1 MKAMKKEKLFTRNF
15 TLLILGQVSSL
26 TGNYTL
32 KFALSMYV
40 LEQTGSASIFAGMLS
55 AALLPTVLLSP
66 FGGILADRANR
77 KHIMVALDALS
88 GLSVLAVGL
97 LLPLGRELWV
107 IGALLVLLSVL
118 AAFESPTVQACV
130 PQMVSPQNLV
140 QGNAVVSQVS
150 AVTSLVTPFLG
161 SLFYTAFGI
170 GPVFAAAVACFWLTA
185 LLECMI
191 RLEYQKPPRT
201 AGIGAIVREDLAVSA
216 HFLRREQPDILKLL
230 LLAALAGMF
239 VSGTAVVGFPYL
251 VRTVLGLSATYYGA
265 AESAMGAAAIL
276 GSLCAGLLGKKLR
289 VRDMAAIFLSFGLSL
304 FPIGFSFLLPVG
316 RMARYGVLLFFFCV
330 CQLGVC
336 IFSTYAITL
345 IQQRT
350 PEQLMGKVMSCVFT
364 LSMCAQPVGQVVYG
378 ALFDCFSDS
387 VYWVLIPTGM
397 LICLIAVASR
407 GFLKRMAAAEKNKK
421 DICKSRCPFSDGG
434 DDRDRTDDLL
444 NAIQTRS
451 QLSYTPIFTCRA
463 AGPATQRR
471 ILYPPLPH
479 LSSIFFLFFW
489 PLLQRGRGRSLFLT
503 VRAWRALS
511 SPSPRSPEYGSGTGR
526 SVKNSPGSVPG
537 TPPPAR
543 DGTSG

>member
-88 GLSVLAVGL
+88 GLSVLAAGL

-150 AVTSLVTPFLG
+150 AVTSLATPFLG

-170 GPVFAAAVACFWLTA
+170 GPVFAAAGVCFWLTA

-191 RLEYQKPPRT
+191 HLEYQKPLRT

-289 VRDMAAIFLSFGLSL
+289 VRDLAAIFLSFGLSL
-304 FPIGFSFLLPVG
+304 FPIGLSFLLPVG

-336 IFSTYAITL
+336 VFSTYAITL

-350 PEQLMGKVMSCVFT
+350 PKQLMGKVMSCVFT
-364 LSMCAQPVGQVVYG
+364 LSMCAQPVGQLVYG

-407 GFLKRMAAAEKNKK
+407 VFFKRMEAAE
-421 DICKSRCPFSDGG
+421 
-434 DDRDRTDDLL
+434 
-444 NAIQTRS
+444 
-451 QLSYTPIFTCRA
+451 
-463 AGPATQRR
+463 
-471 ILYPPLPH
+471 
-479 LSSIFFLFFW
+479 
-489 PLLQRGRGRSLFLT
+489 
-503 VRAWRALS
+503 
-511 SPSPRSPEYGSGTGR
+511 
-526 SVKNSPGSVPG
+526 
-537 TPPPAR
+537 
-543 DGTSG
+543 

>member
-1 MKAMKKEKLFTRNF
+1 MCIRD
-15 TLLILGQVSSL
+15 S
-26 TGNYTL
+26 TL

-88 GLSVLAVGL
+88 GLSVLAAGL

-170 GPVFAAAVACFWLTA
+170 GPVFAAAVVCFWLTA

-191 RLEYQKPPRT
+191 HLEHQKLPRT

-289 VRDMAAIFLSFGLSL
+289 VRDLSAIFLSFGLSL
-304 FPIGFSFLLPVG
+304 FPIGLSFLLPVG

-350 PEQLMGKVMSCVFT
+350 PKQLMGKVMSCVFT
-364 LSMCAQPVGQVVYG
+364 LSMCAQPVGQMVYG

-407 GFLKRMAAAEKNKK
+407 GFLKRMEAAE
-421 DICKSRCPFSDGG
+421 
-434 DDRDRTDDLL
+434 
-444 NAIQTRS
+444 
-451 QLSYTPIFTCRA
+451 
-463 AGPATQRR
+463 
-471 ILYPPLPH
+471 
-479 LSSIFFLFFW
+479 
-489 PLLQRGRGRSLFLT
+489 
-503 VRAWRALS
+503 
-511 SPSPRSPEYGSGTGR
+511 
-526 SVKNSPGSVPG
+526 
-537 TPPPAR
+537 
-543 DGTSG
+543 

>member
-88 GLSVLAVGL
+88 GLSVLAAGL

-170 GPVFAAAVACFWLTA
+170 GPVFAAAVVCFWLTA

-350 PEQLMGKVMSCVFT
+350 PKQLMGKVMSCVFT

-407 GFLKRMAAAEKNKK
+407 GFLKRMEAAE
-421 DICKSRCPFSDGG
+421 
-434 DDRDRTDDLL
+434 
-444 NAIQTRS
+444 
-451 QLSYTPIFTCRA
+451 
-463 AGPATQRR
+463 
-471 ILYPPLPH
+471 
-479 LSSIFFLFFW
+479 
-489 PLLQRGRGRSLFLT
+489 
-503 VRAWRALS
+503 
-511 SPSPRSPEYGSGTGR
+511 
-526 SVKNSPGSVPG
+526 
-537 TPPPAR
+537 
-543 DGTSG
+543 

>member
-66 FGGILADRANR
+66 FGGILADRTNR

-88 GLSVLAVGL
+88 GLSVLAAGL

-191 RLEYQKPPRT
+191 RLEYQKHPRT
-201 AGIGAIVREDLAVSA
+201 AGIGAIVQEDLAVSA

-289 VRDMAAIFLSFGLSL
+289 IRDLSAIFLSFGLSL
-304 FPIGFSFLLPVG
+304 FPIGLSFLLPVG

-364 LSMCAQPVGQVVYG
+364 LSMCAQPVGQMVYG
-378 ALFDCFSDS
+378 ALFDCFFDS
-387 VYWVLIPTGM
+387 VYWVLIPTGV
-397 LICLIAVASR
+397 LICLIAVVSR
-407 GFLKRMAAAEKNKK
+407 GFLKRMEAAE
-421 DICKSRCPFSDGG
+421 
-434 DDRDRTDDLL
+434 
-444 NAIQTRS
+444 
-451 QLSYTPIFTCRA
+451 
-463 AGPATQRR
+463 
-471 ILYPPLPH
+471 
-479 LSSIFFLFFW
+479 
-489 PLLQRGRGRSLFLT
+489 
-503 VRAWRALS
+503 
-511 SPSPRSPEYGSGTGR
+511 
-526 SVKNSPGSVPG
+526 
-537 TPPPAR
+537 
-543 DGTSG
+543 

>member
-88 GLSVLAVGL
+88 GLSVLAAGL

-170 GPVFAAAVACFWLTA
+170 GPVFAAAVVCFWLTA

-191 RLEYQKPPRT
+191 HLEYQKPPRT

-289 VRDMAAIFLSFGLSL
+289 VRDLSAIFLSFGLSL

-364 LSMCAQPVGQVVYG
+364 LSMCAQPVGQMVYG

-407 GFLKRMAAAEKNKK
+407 GFLKRMEAAE
-421 DICKSRCPFSDGG
+421 
-434 DDRDRTDDLL
+434 
-444 NAIQTRS
+444 
-451 QLSYTPIFTCRA
+451 
-463 AGPATQRR
+463 
-471 ILYPPLPH
+471 
-479 LSSIFFLFFW
+479 
-489 PLLQRGRGRSLFLT
+489 
-503 VRAWRALS
+503 
-511 SPSPRSPEYGSGTGR
+511 
-526 SVKNSPGSVPG
+526 
-537 TPPPAR
+537 
-543 DGTSG
+543 

>member
-88 GLSVLAVGL
+88 GLSVLAAGL

-170 GPVFAAAVACFWLTA
+170 GPVFAAAVVCFWLTA

-289 VRDMAAIFLSFGLSL
+289 VRDLSAIFLSFGLSL
-304 FPIGFSFLLPVG
+304 FPIGLSFLLPVG

-364 LSMCAQPVGQVVYG
+364 LSMCAQPVGQMVYG

-387 VYWVLIPTGM
+387 VYWVLISTGM

-407 GFLKRMAAAEKNKK
+407 GFLKRMEAAE
-421 DICKSRCPFSDGG
+421 
-434 DDRDRTDDLL
+434 
-444 NAIQTRS
+444 
-451 QLSYTPIFTCRA
+451 
-463 AGPATQRR
+463 
-471 ILYPPLPH
+471 
-479 LSSIFFLFFW
+479 
-489 PLLQRGRGRSLFLT
+489 
-503 VRAWRALS
+503 
-511 SPSPRSPEYGSGTGR
+511 
-526 SVKNSPGSVPG
+526 
-537 TPPPAR
+537 
-543 DGTSG
+543 

>member
-88 GLSVLAVGL
+88 GLSVLAAGL

-170 GPVFAAAVACFWLTA
+170 GPVFAAAGVCFWLTA

-191 RLEYQKPPRT
+191 HLEHQKPPRT

-289 VRDMAAIFLSFGLSL
+289 VRDLSAIFLSFGLSL
-304 FPIGFSFLLPVG
+304 FPIGLSFLLPVG

-350 PEQLMGKVMSCVFT
+350 PKQLMGKVMSCVFT

-407 GFLKRMAAAEKNKK
+407 GFLKRMEAAE
-421 DICKSRCPFSDGG
+421 
-434 DDRDRTDDLL
+434 
-444 NAIQTRS
+444 
-451 QLSYTPIFTCRA
+451 
-463 AGPATQRR
+463 
-471 ILYPPLPH
+471 
-479 LSSIFFLFFW
+479 
-489 PLLQRGRGRSLFLT
+489 
-503 VRAWRALS
+503 
-511 SPSPRSPEYGSGTGR
+511 
-526 SVKNSPGSVPG
+526 
-537 TPPPAR
+537 
-543 DGTSG
+543 

>member
-88 GLSVLAVGL
+88 GLSVLAAGL

-150 AVTSLVTPFLG
+150 AVTSLATPFLG

-170 GPVFAAAVACFWLTA
+170 GPVFAAAGVCFWLTA

-191 RLEYQKPPRT
+191 HLEHQKPPRT

-350 PEQLMGKVMSCVFT
+350 PKQLMGKVMSCVFT

-407 GFLKRMAAAEKNKK
+407 GFLKRMEAAE
-421 DICKSRCPFSDGG
+421 
-434 DDRDRTDDLL
+434 
-444 NAIQTRS
+444 
-451 QLSYTPIFTCRA
+451 
-463 AGPATQRR
+463 
-471 ILYPPLPH
+471 
-479 LSSIFFLFFW
+479 
-489 PLLQRGRGRSLFLT
+489 
-503 VRAWRALS
+503 
-511 SPSPRSPEYGSGTGR
+511 
-526 SVKNSPGSVPG
+526 
-537 TPPPAR
+537 
-543 DGTSG
+543 

>member
-88 GLSVLAVGL
+88 GLSVLAAGL

-191 RLEYQKPPRT
+191 HLEYQKPPRT
-201 AGIGAIVREDLAVSA
+201 AGIGAIVREDLAVST

-364 LSMCAQPVGQVVYG
+364 LSMCAQPVGQMVYG
-378 ALFDCFSDS
+378 ALFDCFSDR
-387 VYWVLIPTGM
+387 VYWVLIPTGV

-407 GFLKRMAAAEKNKK
+407 GFLKRMEAAE
-421 DICKSRCPFSDGG
+421 
-434 DDRDRTDDLL
+434 
-444 NAIQTRS
+444 
-451 QLSYTPIFTCRA
+451 
-463 AGPATQRR
+463 
-471 ILYPPLPH
+471 
-479 LSSIFFLFFW
+479 
-489 PLLQRGRGRSLFLT
+489 
-503 VRAWRALS
+503 
-511 SPSPRSPEYGSGTGR
+511 
-526 SVKNSPGSVPG
+526 
-537 TPPPAR
+537 
-543 DGTSG
+543 

>member
-88 GLSVLAVGL
+88 GLSVLAAGL

-170 GPVFAAAVACFWLTA
+170 GPVFAAAGVCFWLTA

-350 PEQLMGKVMSCVFT
+350 PKQLMGKVMSCVFT

-407 GFLKRMAAAEKNKK
+407 GFLKRMEAAE
-421 DICKSRCPFSDGG
+421 
-434 DDRDRTDDLL
+434 
-444 NAIQTRS
+444 
-451 QLSYTPIFTCRA
+451 
-463 AGPATQRR
+463 
-471 ILYPPLPH
+471 
-479 LSSIFFLFFW
+479 
-489 PLLQRGRGRSLFLT
+489 
-503 VRAWRALS
+503 
-511 SPSPRSPEYGSGTGR
+511 
-526 SVKNSPGSVPG
+526 
-537 TPPPAR
+537 
-543 DGTSG
+543 

>member
-88 GLSVLAVGL
+88 GLSVLAAGL

-130 PQMVSPQNLV
+130 PQMVPPQNLV

-170 GPVFAAAVACFWLTA
+170 GPVFAAAVVCFWLTA

-289 VRDMAAIFLSFGLSL
+289 VRDLSAIFLSFGLSL

-316 RMARYGVLLFFFCV
+316 TMARYGVLLFFFCV

-350 PEQLMGKVMSCVFT
+350 PKQLMGKVMSCVFT
-364 LSMCAQPVGQVVYG
+364 LSMCAQPVGQMVYG

-387 VYWVLIPTGM
+387 VYWVLIPTGV

-407 GFLKRMAAAEKNKK
+407 GFLKRMEAAE
-421 DICKSRCPFSDGG
+421 
-434 DDRDRTDDLL
+434 
-444 NAIQTRS
+444 
-451 QLSYTPIFTCRA
+451 
-463 AGPATQRR
+463 
-471 ILYPPLPH
+471 
-479 LSSIFFLFFW
+479 
-489 PLLQRGRGRSLFLT
+489 
-503 VRAWRALS
+503 
-511 SPSPRSPEYGSGTGR
+511 
-526 SVKNSPGSVPG
+526 
-537 TPPPAR
+537 
-543 DGTSG
+543 

>member
-88 GLSVLAVGL
+88 GLSVLAAGL

-170 GPVFAAAVACFWLTA
+170 GPVFAAAVVCFWLTA
-185 LLECMI
+185 LLERMI
-191 RLEYQKPPRT
+191 HLEHQKPPRT

-304 FPIGFSFLLPVG
+304 FPIGLSFLLPVG

-350 PEQLMGKVMSCVFT
+350 PKQLMGKVMSCVFT

-387 VYWVLIPTGM
+387 VYWVLIPTGV
-397 LICLIAVASR
+397 LICLIAVASQ
-407 GFLKRMAAAEKNKK
+407 GFLKRMEVAE
-421 DICKSRCPFSDGG
+421 
-434 DDRDRTDDLL
+434 
-444 NAIQTRS
+444 
-451 QLSYTPIFTCRA
+451 
-463 AGPATQRR
+463 
-471 ILYPPLPH
+471 
-479 LSSIFFLFFW
+479 
-489 PLLQRGRGRSLFLT
+489 
-503 VRAWRALS
+503 
-511 SPSPRSPEYGSGTGR
+511 
-526 SVKNSPGSVPG
+526 
-537 TPPPAR
+537 
-543 DGTSG
+543 

>member
-88 GLSVLAVGL
+88 GLSVLAAGL

-170 GPVFAAAVACFWLTA
+170 GPVFAAAVVCFWLTA

-201 AGIGAIVREDLAVSA
+201 AGIGAIVREDLAVSV

-289 VRDMAAIFLSFGLSL
+289 VRDLSAIFLSFGLSL
-304 FPIGFSFLLPVG
+304 FPIGLSFLLPVG

-364 LSMCAQPVGQVVYG
+364 LSMCAQPVGQMVYG

-407 GFLKRMAAAEKNKK
+407 GFLKRMEAAE
-421 DICKSRCPFSDGG
+421 
-434 DDRDRTDDLL
+434 
-444 NAIQTRS
+444 
-451 QLSYTPIFTCRA
+451 
-463 AGPATQRR
+463 
-471 ILYPPLPH
+471 
-479 LSSIFFLFFW
+479 
-489 PLLQRGRGRSLFLT
+489 
-503 VRAWRALS
+503 
-511 SPSPRSPEYGSGTGR
+511 
-526 SVKNSPGSVPG
+526 
-537 TPPPAR
+537 
-543 DGTSG
+543 

>member
-88 GLSVLAVGL
+88 GLSVLAAGL

-170 GPVFAAAVACFWLTA
+170 GPVFAAAVVCFWLTA

-304 FPIGFSFLLPVG
+304 FPIGLSFLLPVG

-364 LSMCAQPVGQVVYG
+364 LSMCAQPVGQMVYG

-397 LICLIAVASR
+397 LICLIALASQ
-407 GFLKRMAAAEKNKK
+407 GFLKRMEAAE
-421 DICKSRCPFSDGG
+421 
-434 DDRDRTDDLL
+434 
-444 NAIQTRS
+444 
-451 QLSYTPIFTCRA
+451 
-463 AGPATQRR
+463 
-471 ILYPPLPH
+471 
-479 LSSIFFLFFW
+479 
-489 PLLQRGRGRSLFLT
+489 
-503 VRAWRALS
+503 
-511 SPSPRSPEYGSGTGR
+511 
-526 SVKNSPGSVPG
+526 
-537 TPPPAR
+537 
-543 DGTSG
+543 

>member
-88 GLSVLAVGL
+88 GLSVLAAGL

-289 VRDMAAIFLSFGLSL
+289 VRDLSAIFLSFGLSL
-304 FPIGFSFLLPVG
+304 FLIGLSFLLPVG

-350 PEQLMGKVMSCVFT
+350 PKQLMGKVMSCVFT
-364 LSMCAQPVGQVVYG
+364 LSMCAQPVGQLVYG

-407 GFLKRMAAAEKNKK
+407 GFLKRMEAAE
-421 DICKSRCPFSDGG
+421 
-434 DDRDRTDDLL
+434 
-444 NAIQTRS
+444 
-451 QLSYTPIFTCRA
+451 
-463 AGPATQRR
+463 
-471 ILYPPLPH
+471 
-479 LSSIFFLFFW
+479 
-489 PLLQRGRGRSLFLT
+489 
-503 VRAWRALS
+503 
-511 SPSPRSPEYGSGTGR
+511 
-526 SVKNSPGSVPG
+526 
-537 TPPPAR
+537 
-543 DGTSG
+543 

>member
-88 GLSVLAVGL
+88 GLSVLAAGL

-150 AVTSLVTPFLG
+150 AVTSLATPFLG

-170 GPVFAAAVACFWLTA
+170 GPVFAAAGVCFWLTA

-191 RLEYQKPPRT
+191 HLEHQKPPRT

-289 VRDMAAIFLSFGLSL
+289 VRDLSAIFLSFGLSL
-304 FPIGFSFLLPVG
+304 FPIGLSFLLPVG

-350 PEQLMGKVMSCVFT
+350 PKQLMGKVMSCVFT
-364 LSMCAQPVGQVVYG
+364 LSMCAQPVGQMVYG

-387 VYWVLIPTGM
+387 VYWVLIPTGV

-407 GFLKRMAAAEKNKK
+407 GFLKRMEAAE
-421 DICKSRCPFSDGG
+421 
-434 DDRDRTDDLL
+434 
-444 NAIQTRS
+444 
-451 QLSYTPIFTCRA
+451 
-463 AGPATQRR
+463 
-471 ILYPPLPH
+471 
-479 LSSIFFLFFW
+479 
-489 PLLQRGRGRSLFLT
+489 
-503 VRAWRALS
+503 
-511 SPSPRSPEYGSGTGR
+511 
-526 SVKNSPGSVPG
+526 
-537 TPPPAR
+537 
-543 DGTSG
+543 

>member
-88 GLSVLAVGL
+88 GLSVLAAGL

-170 GPVFAAAVACFWLTA
+170 GPVFAAAVVCFWLTA
-185 LLECMI
+185 LLERMI
-191 RLEYQKPPRT
+191 HLEHQKPPRT
-201 AGIGAIVREDLAVSA
+201 AGIGAIVREDLALSA

-304 FPIGFSFLLPVG
+304 FPIGLSFLLPVG

-350 PEQLMGKVMSCVFT
+350 PKQLMGKVMSCVFT

-387 VYWVLIPTGM
+387 VYWVLIPTGV
-397 LICLIAVASR
+397 LICLIAVASQ
-407 GFLKRMAAAEKNKK
+407 GFLKRMEVAE
-421 DICKSRCPFSDGG
+421 
-434 DDRDRTDDLL
+434 
-444 NAIQTRS
+444 
-451 QLSYTPIFTCRA
+451 
-463 AGPATQRR
+463 
-471 ILYPPLPH
+471 
-479 LSSIFFLFFW
+479 
-489 PLLQRGRGRSLFLT
+489 
-503 VRAWRALS
+503 
-511 SPSPRSPEYGSGTGR
+511 
-526 SVKNSPGSVPG
+526 
-537 TPPPAR
+537 
-543 DGTSG
+543 

>member
-88 GLSVLAVGL
+88 GLSVLAAGL

-170 GPVFAAAVACFWLTA
+170 GPVFAAAVVCFWLTA

-216 HFLRREQPDILKLL
+216 HFLRWEQPDILKLL

-289 VRDMAAIFLSFGLSL
+289 VRDLSAIFLSFGLSL
-304 FPIGFSFLLPVG
+304 FPIGLSFLLPVG

-364 LSMCAQPVGQVVYG
+364 LSMCAQPVGQLVYG

-407 GFLKRMAAAEKNKK
+407 VFFKRMEAAE
-421 DICKSRCPFSDGG
+421 
-434 DDRDRTDDLL
+434 
-444 NAIQTRS
+444 
-451 QLSYTPIFTCRA
+451 
-463 AGPATQRR
+463 
-471 ILYPPLPH
+471 
-479 LSSIFFLFFW
+479 
-489 PLLQRGRGRSLFLT
+489 
-503 VRAWRALS
+503 
-511 SPSPRSPEYGSGTGR
+511 
-526 SVKNSPGSVPG
+526 
-537 TPPPAR
+537 
-543 DGTSG
+543 

>member
-1 MKAMKKEKLFTRNF
+1 MKEMQKEKLFTRNF

-88 GLSVLAVGL
+88 GLSVLAAGL

-170 GPVFAAAVACFWLTA
+170 GPVFAAAVVCFWLTA

-191 RLEYQKPPRT
+191 HLEHQKLPRT

-289 VRDMAAIFLSFGLSL
+289 VRDLSAIFLSFGLSL
-304 FPIGFSFLLPVG
+304 FPIGLSFLLPVG

-397 LICLIAVASR
+397 LICLIAVASQ
-407 GFLKRMAAAEKNKK
+407 GFLKRMEAAE
-421 DICKSRCPFSDGG
+421 
-434 DDRDRTDDLL
+434 
-444 NAIQTRS
+444 
-451 QLSYTPIFTCRA
+451 
-463 AGPATQRR
+463 
-471 ILYPPLPH
+471 
-479 LSSIFFLFFW
+479 
-489 PLLQRGRGRSLFLT
+489 
-503 VRAWRALS
+503 
-511 SPSPRSPEYGSGTGR
+511 
-526 SVKNSPGSVPG
+526 
-537 TPPPAR
+537 
-543 DGTSG
+543 

>member
-88 GLSVLAVGL
+88 GLSVLAAGL

-140 QGNAVVSQVS
+140 QGNVVVSQVS

-191 RLEYQKPPRT
+191 HLEYQKPPRT

-230 LLAALAGMF
+230 LLTALAGMF

-407 GFLKRMAAAEKNKK
+407 GFLKRMEAAE
-421 DICKSRCPFSDGG
+421 
-434 DDRDRTDDLL
+434 
-444 NAIQTRS
+444 
-451 QLSYTPIFTCRA
+451 
-463 AGPATQRR
+463 
-471 ILYPPLPH
+471 
-479 LSSIFFLFFW
+479 
-489 PLLQRGRGRSLFLT
+489 
-503 VRAWRALS
+503 
-511 SPSPRSPEYGSGTGR
+511 
-526 SVKNSPGSVPG
+526 
-537 TPPPAR
+537 
-543 DGTSG
+543 

>member
-88 GLSVLAVGL
+88 GLSVLAAGL

-170 GPVFAAAVACFWLTA
+170 GPVFAAAVVCFWLTA

-191 RLEYQKPPRT
+191 HLEYQKPPRT

-289 VRDMAAIFLSFGLSL
+289 VRDLSSIFLSFGLSL

-407 GFLKRMAAAEKNKK
+407 GFLKRMEAAE
-421 DICKSRCPFSDGG
+421 
-434 DDRDRTDDLL
+434 
-444 NAIQTRS
+444 
-451 QLSYTPIFTCRA
+451 
-463 AGPATQRR
+463 
-471 ILYPPLPH
+471 
-479 LSSIFFLFFW
+479 
-489 PLLQRGRGRSLFLT
+489 
-503 VRAWRALS
+503 
-511 SPSPRSPEYGSGTGR
+511 
-526 SVKNSPGSVPG
+526 
-537 TPPPAR
+537 
-543 DGTSG
+543 

>member
-26 TGNYTL
+26 TGNYTI

-97 LLPLGRELWV
+97 LLPLGRKLWV

-150 AVTSLVTPFLG
+150 AVTSLATPFLG

-170 GPVFAAAVACFWLTA
+170 GPVFAAAGVCFWLTA

-191 RLEYQKPPRT
+191 RLEYQKHPRT

-304 FPIGFSFLLPVG
+304 FPIGLSFLLPVG

-364 LSMCAQPVGQVVYG
+364 LSMCAQPVGQLVYG

-407 GFLKRMAAAEKNKK
+407 GFLKRMEAAE
-421 DICKSRCPFSDGG
+421 
-434 DDRDRTDDLL
+434 
-444 NAIQTRS
+444 
-451 QLSYTPIFTCRA
+451 
-463 AGPATQRR
+463 
-471 ILYPPLPH
+471 
-479 LSSIFFLFFW
+479 
-489 PLLQRGRGRSLFLT
+489 
-503 VRAWRALS
+503 
-511 SPSPRSPEYGSGTGR
+511 
-526 SVKNSPGSVPG
+526 
-537 TPPPAR
+537 
-543 DGTSG
+543 

>member
-170 GPVFAAAVACFWLTA
+170 GPVFAAAVVCFWLTA

-191 RLEYQKPPRT
+191 HLEYQKPPRT

-350 PEQLMGKVMSCVFT
+350 PKQLMGKVMSCVFT

-378 ALFDCFSDS
+378 ALFDC
-387 VYWVLIPTGM
+387 V
-397 LICLIAVASR
+397 
-407 GFLKRMAAAEKNKK
+407 
-421 DICKSRCPFSDGG
+421 
-434 DDRDRTDDLL
+434 RDL
-444 NAIQTRS
+444 
-451 QLSYTPIFTCRA
+451 
-463 AGPATQRR
+463 
-471 ILYPPLPH
+471 
-479 LSSIFFLFFW
+479 
-489 PLLQRGRGRSLFLT
+489 
-503 VRAWRALS
+503 
-511 SPSPRSPEYGSGTGR
+511 
-526 SVKNSPGSVPG
+526 
-537 TPPPAR
+537 
-543 DGTSG
+543 

>member
-26 TGNYTL
+26 TGNYIL

-88 GLSVLAVGL
+88 GLSVLAAGL

-150 AVTSLVTPFLG
+150 AVTSLVTPFWG

-170 GPVFAAAVACFWLTA
+170 GPVFAAAVVCFWLTA

-191 RLEYQKPPRT
+191 HLEYQKPPRT

-350 PEQLMGKVMSCVFT
+350 PKQLMGKVMSCVFT

-387 VYWVLIPTGM
+387 VYWVLIPTGE
-397 LICLIAVASR
+397 LICLIAVVSR
-407 GFLKRMAAAEKNKK
+407 GFLKRMEAAE
-421 DICKSRCPFSDGG
+421 
-434 DDRDRTDDLL
+434 
-444 NAIQTRS
+444 
-451 QLSYTPIFTCRA
+451 
-463 AGPATQRR
+463 
-471 ILYPPLPH
+471 
-479 LSSIFFLFFW
+479 
-489 PLLQRGRGRSLFLT
+489 
-503 VRAWRALS
+503 
-511 SPSPRSPEYGSGTGR
+511 
-526 SVKNSPGSVPG
+526 
-537 TPPPAR
+537 
-543 DGTSG
+543 

>member
-88 GLSVLAVGL
+88 GLSVLAAGL

-130 PQMVSPQNLV
+130 PQMVPPQNLV

-170 GPVFAAAVACFWLTA
+170 GPVFAAAVVCFWLTA

-191 RLEYQKPPRT
+191 HLEYQKPPRT

-289 VRDMAAIFLSFGLSL
+289 VRDLSAIFLSFGLSL
-304 FPIGFSFLLPVG
+304 FPIGLSFLLPVG

-407 GFLKRMAAAEKNKK
+407 GFLKRMEAAE
-421 DICKSRCPFSDGG
+421 
-434 DDRDRTDDLL
+434 
-444 NAIQTRS
+444 
-451 QLSYTPIFTCRA
+451 
-463 AGPATQRR
+463 
-471 ILYPPLPH
+471 
-479 LSSIFFLFFW
+479 
-489 PLLQRGRGRSLFLT
+489 
-503 VRAWRALS
+503 
-511 SPSPRSPEYGSGTGR
+511 
-526 SVKNSPGSVPG
+526 
-537 TPPPAR
+537 
-543 DGTSG
+543 

>member
-88 GLSVLAVGL
+88 GLSVLAAGL

-150 AVTSLVTPFLG
+150 AVTSLATPFLG

-170 GPVFAAAVACFWLTA
+170 GPVFAAAVVCFWLTA

-304 FPIGFSFLLPVG
+304 FPIGLSFLLPVG

-364 LSMCAQPVGQVVYG
+364 LSMCAQPVGQMVYG

-407 GFLKRMAAAEKNKK
+407 GFLKRMEAAE
-421 DICKSRCPFSDGG
+421 
-434 DDRDRTDDLL
+434 
-444 NAIQTRS
+444 
-451 QLSYTPIFTCRA
+451 
-463 AGPATQRR
+463 
-471 ILYPPLPH
+471 
-479 LSSIFFLFFW
+479 
-489 PLLQRGRGRSLFLT
+489 
-503 VRAWRALS
+503 
-511 SPSPRSPEYGSGTGR
+511 
-526 SVKNSPGSVPG
+526 
-537 TPPPAR
+537 
-543 DGTSG
+543 

>member
-32 KFALSMYV
+32 KFGLSMYV

-170 GPVFAAAVACFWLTA
+170 GPVFAAAVVCFWLTS

-191 RLEYQKPPRT
+191 HLEYQKPPRT

-289 VRDMAAIFLSFGLSL
+289 VRDLSAIFLSFGLSL
-304 FPIGFSFLLPVG
+304 FPIGLSFLLPVG

-364 LSMCAQPVGQVVYG
+364 LSMCAQPVGQLVYG
-378 ALFDCFSDS
+378 SLFDCFSDS

-407 GFLKRMAAAEKNKK
+407 GFLKRMEAAE
-421 DICKSRCPFSDGG
+421 
-434 DDRDRTDDLL
+434 
-444 NAIQTRS
+444 
-451 QLSYTPIFTCRA
+451 
-463 AGPATQRR
+463 
-471 ILYPPLPH
+471 
-479 LSSIFFLFFW
+479 
-489 PLLQRGRGRSLFLT
+489 
-503 VRAWRALS
+503 
-511 SPSPRSPEYGSGTGR
+511 
-526 SVKNSPGSVPG
+526 
-537 TPPPAR
+537 
-543 DGTSG
+543 

>member
-88 GLSVLAVGL
+88 GLSVLAAGL

-170 GPVFAAAVACFWLTA
+170 GPVFAAAVVCFWLTA

-191 RLEYQKPPRT
+191 HLEYQKPPRT

-364 LSMCAQPVGQVVYG
+364 LSMCAQPVGQLVYG

-407 GFLKRMAAAEKNKK
+407 GFLKRMEAAE
-421 DICKSRCPFSDGG
+421 
-434 DDRDRTDDLL
+434 
-444 NAIQTRS
+444 
-451 QLSYTPIFTCRA
+451 
-463 AGPATQRR
+463 
-471 ILYPPLPH
+471 
-479 LSSIFFLFFW
+479 
-489 PLLQRGRGRSLFLT
+489 
-503 VRAWRALS
+503 
-511 SPSPRSPEYGSGTGR
+511 
-526 SVKNSPGSVPG
+526 
-537 TPPPAR
+537 
-543 DGTSG
+543 

>member
-88 GLSVLAVGL
+88 GLSVLAAGL

-170 GPVFAAAVACFWLTA
+170 GPVFAAAVVCFWLTA

-191 RLEYQKPPRT
+191 HLEYQKPPRT

-304 FPIGFSFLLPVG
+304 FPIGLSFLLPVG

-350 PEQLMGKVMSCVFT
+350 PKQLMGKVMSCVFT

-378 ALFDCFSDS
+378 ALFDCFFDR

-397 LICLIAVASR
+397 LICLIALASQ
-407 GFLKRMAAAEKNKK
+407 GFLKRMEAAE
-421 DICKSRCPFSDGG
+421 
-434 DDRDRTDDLL
+434 
-444 NAIQTRS
+444 
-451 QLSYTPIFTCRA
+451 
-463 AGPATQRR
+463 
-471 ILYPPLPH
+471 
-479 LSSIFFLFFW
+479 
-489 PLLQRGRGRSLFLT
+489 
-503 VRAWRALS
+503 
-511 SPSPRSPEYGSGTGR
+511 
-526 SVKNSPGSVPG
+526 
-537 TPPPAR
+537 
-543 DGTSG
+543 

>member
-88 GLSVLAVGL
+88 GLSVLAAGL

-191 RLEYQKPPRT
+191 HLEYQKPPRT

-230 LLAALAGMF
+230 LLTALAGMF

-289 VRDMAAIFLSFGLSL
+289 VRDLSAIFLSFGLSL

-316 RMARYGVLLFFFCV
+316 TMARYGVLLFFFCV

-387 VYWVLIPTGM
+387 VYWVLIPTGV
-397 LICLIAVASR
+397 LICLIALASQ
-407 GFLKRMAAAEKNKK
+407 GFLKRMEAAE
-421 DICKSRCPFSDGG
+421 
-434 DDRDRTDDLL
+434 
-444 NAIQTRS
+444 
-451 QLSYTPIFTCRA
+451 
-463 AGPATQRR
+463 
-471 ILYPPLPH
+471 
-479 LSSIFFLFFW
+479 
-489 PLLQRGRGRSLFLT
+489 
-503 VRAWRALS
+503 
-511 SPSPRSPEYGSGTGR
+511 
-526 SVKNSPGSVPG
+526 
-537 TPPPAR
+537 
-543 DGTSG
+543 

>member
-88 GLSVLAVGL
+88 GLSVLAAGL

-170 GPVFAAAVACFWLTA
+170 GPVFAAAVVCFWLTA

-191 RLEYQKPPRT
+191 HLEYQKPPRT

-216 HFLRREQPDILKLL
+216 HFLRREQPNILKLL

-289 VRDMAAIFLSFGLSL
+289 VRDLSAIFLSFGLSL

-350 PEQLMGKVMSCVFT
+350 PKQLMGKVMSCVFT
-364 LSMCAQPVGQVVYG
+364 LSMCAQPVGQLVYG

-407 GFLKRMAAAEKNKK
+407 VFFKRMEAAE
-421 DICKSRCPFSDGG
+421 
-434 DDRDRTDDLL
+434 
-444 NAIQTRS
+444 
-451 QLSYTPIFTCRA
+451 
-463 AGPATQRR
+463 
-471 ILYPPLPH
+471 
-479 LSSIFFLFFW
+479 
-489 PLLQRGRGRSLFLT
+489 
-503 VRAWRALS
+503 
-511 SPSPRSPEYGSGTGR
+511 
-526 SVKNSPGSVPG
+526 
-537 TPPPAR
+537 
-543 DGTSG
+543 

>member
-88 GLSVLAVGL
+88 GLSVLAAGL

-170 GPVFAAAVACFWLTA
+170 GPVFAAAVGCFWLTA

-191 RLEYQKPPRT
+191 HLEHQKLPRT

-289 VRDMAAIFLSFGLSL
+289 VRDLSAIFLSFGLSL

-407 GFLKRMAAAEKNKK
+407 GFLKRMEAAE
-421 DICKSRCPFSDGG
+421 
-434 DDRDRTDDLL
+434 
-444 NAIQTRS
+444 
-451 QLSYTPIFTCRA
+451 
-463 AGPATQRR
+463 
-471 ILYPPLPH
+471 
-479 LSSIFFLFFW
+479 
-489 PLLQRGRGRSLFLT
+489 
-503 VRAWRALS
+503 
-511 SPSPRSPEYGSGTGR
+511 
-526 SVKNSPGSVPG
+526 
-537 TPPPAR
+537 
-543 DGTSG
+543 

>member
-170 GPVFAAAVACFWLTA
+170 GPVFAAAVVCFWLTA

-191 RLEYQKPPRT
+191 HLEYQKPPRT
-201 AGIGAIVREDLAVSA
+201 AGIGAIVREDLALSA

-289 VRDMAAIFLSFGLSL
+289 VRDLSAIFLSFGLSL

-350 PEQLMGKVMSCVFT
+350 PKQLMGKVMSCVFT
-364 LSMCAQPVGQVVYG
+364 LSMCAQPVGQMVYG

-407 GFLKRMAAAEKNKK
+407 GFLKRMEAAE
-421 DICKSRCPFSDGG
+421 
-434 DDRDRTDDLL
+434 
-444 NAIQTRS
+444 
-451 QLSYTPIFTCRA
+451 
-463 AGPATQRR
+463 
-471 ILYPPLPH
+471 
-479 LSSIFFLFFW
+479 
-489 PLLQRGRGRSLFLT
+489 
-503 VRAWRALS
+503 
-511 SPSPRSPEYGSGTGR
+511 
-526 SVKNSPGSVPG
+526 
-537 TPPPAR
+537 
-543 DGTSG
+543 